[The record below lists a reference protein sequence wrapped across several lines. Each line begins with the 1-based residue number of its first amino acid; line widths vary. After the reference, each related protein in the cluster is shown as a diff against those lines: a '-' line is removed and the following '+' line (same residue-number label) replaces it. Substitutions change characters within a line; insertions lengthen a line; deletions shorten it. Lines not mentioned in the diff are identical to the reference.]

1 MFIFSQPLDQIAPE
15 RLDVDGAADAYAS
28 EDVSNSQSFLKSLP
42 SSGACV
48 DRSTRLI
55 TSLIMTCSGLY
66 IFFNLG
72 LMVSKNFIIEGY
84 ISRWRM
90 EMRGF
95 DMGPPPVW
103 LNNPPHDFFHLPPG
117 SDKYATF
124 SLSVMVQN
132 NPRWLKV
139 EISTLDNT
147 AVSEDGEIS
156 ITEKV
161 PLVRVNELAYTCLRD
176 VQRTMQP
183 LAITIVFESEFSLF
197 GHRSNAFELAAALTY
212 DALGYTNMA
221 RDIPWGGELALRCK
235 ETYKQ
240 PGVYPAGLEYG
251 EIVVH
256 RANFKLHRAVFRFP
270 QLDDTNM
277 TFLGISYY

>member
-1 MFIFSQPLDQIAPE
+1 MFTFSQPLNQIASE

-28 EDVSNSQSFLKSLP
+28 GDVSDSRSSLKSLP
-42 SSGACV
+42 SSGASV
-48 DRSTRLI
+48 DKSTRLI
-55 TSLIMTCSGLY
+55 TSLIMTCMGLY

-72 LMVSKNFIIEGY
+72 LMVSKNFIIERC

-124 SLSVMVQN
+124 SLSLMIRN
-132 NPRWLKV
+132 KPRWLKV
-139 EISTLDNT
+139 EISTLDKT
-147 AVSEDGEIS
+147 AVYEDGEIS
-156 ITEKV
+156 ITGKV
-161 PLVRVNELAYTCLRD
+161 PFARVNESAYTCLRD

-197 GHRSNAFELAAALTY
+197 GHRSNTFELAAALTD

-221 RDIPWGGELALRCK
+221 RDIPWGDELALRCK
-235 ETYKQ
+235 
-240 PGVYPAGLEYG
+240 
-251 EIVVH
+251 
-256 RANFKLHRAVFRFP
+256 
-270 QLDDTNM
+270 
-277 TFLGISYY
+277 

>member
-1 MFIFSQPLDQIAPE
+1 MI
-15 RLDVDGAADAYAS
+15 
-28 EDVSNSQSFLKSLP
+28 
-42 SSGACV
+42 
-48 DRSTRLI
+48 
-55 TSLIMTCSGLY
+55 
-66 IFFNLG
+66 
-72 LMVSKNFIIEGY
+72 
-84 ISRWRM
+84 
-90 EMRGF
+90 
-95 DMGPPPVW
+95 
-103 LNNPPHDFFHLPPG
+103 
-117 SDKYATF
+117 
-124 SLSVMVQN
+124 QN

-139 EISTLDNT
+139 EISTLDKT
-147 AVSEDGEIS
+147 AVNEDGEIS

-161 PLVRVNELAYTCLRD
+161 PFARVNELAYTCLRD

-221 RDIPWGGELALRCK
+221 RDIPWGDELALRCK

-251 EIVVH
+251 EVVVH
-256 RANFKLHRAVFRFP
+256 RANFKPHRAVFRFP